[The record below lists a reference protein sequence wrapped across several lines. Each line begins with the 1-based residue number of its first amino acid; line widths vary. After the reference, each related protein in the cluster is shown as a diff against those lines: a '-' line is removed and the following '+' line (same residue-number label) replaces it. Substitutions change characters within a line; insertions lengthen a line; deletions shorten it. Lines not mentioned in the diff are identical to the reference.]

1 MICPFCRVPTNYIF
15 TIDRFSPSLDI
26 YQCIFCNLLMKKQDQ
41 EINYYNE
48 QYYSGKG
55 DYFYIDERRYKKY
68 FKEVWNARIQSIK
81 IYKPP
86 PANVLD
92 IGSSFGGFVET
103 FLENQYDAEGIDIS
117 DYAIREAKKNP
128 LLKKRI
134 FKSDLLNFSPKKKY
148 DIITLIEVLEHLPDP
163 ERVFSKISELLN
175 SKGLLVIQTANFDGL
190 QAILQGKNYHY
201 FLPGHLYYY
210 SKSNLIKILKKFEFQ
225 DFIHFHG
232 VDFGIIPKLKKAK
245 GLVSRKRDFIRIIFY
260 HFISKI
266 YFQSL
271 SLTSSYVLYAF
282 KK

>member
-1 MICPFCRVPTNYIF
+1 MICPFCKTPANYIF
-15 TIDRFSPSLDI
+15 TIDRFSPSFDI
-26 YQCIFCNLLMKKQDQ
+26 YQCIFCKLLIKKQDQ

-55 DYFYIDERRYKKY
+55 NYFYIDERKYKQY
-68 FKEVWNARIQSIK
+68 FKEVWNARIQTIK
-81 IYKPP
+81 KYKPP
-86 PANVLD
+86 PAKVLD
-92 IGSSFGGFVET
+92 VGCSFGGFVET

-117 DYAIREAKKNP
+117 DYVIIEGRKNP

-134 FKSDLLNFSPKKKY
+134 FKSDLLNFTPKKKY
-148 DIITLIEVLEHLPDP
+148 DIITLIEVLEHLPDA
-163 ERVFSKISELLN
+163 EKVFYKISELLN

-190 QAILQGKNYHY
+190 QAVLQSKNYHY
-201 FLPGHLYYY
+201 FLPGHLFYY
-210 SKSNLIKILKKFEFQ
+210 SKSNLVSILQRFDFK

-232 VDFGIIPKLKKAK
+232 VDFGIIPKLKKARGMIK
-245 GLVSRKRDFIRIIFY
+245 RKKDLIRIIFY

-266 YFQSL
+266 YFQNF